1 MGAEIPMT
9 NLYVYPKMGEA
20 FTFPLRKDRVT
31 IGRAGDNDISLLD
44 QFCSGHHAVVS
55 RAEKGYVV
63 EDRSSKNGTFVNGK
77 RIRLETELKKGD
89 EVLVGSTRILFD
101 KEIQSQVEMV
111 EGTDLSQS
119 PNTVIGV
126 RDILKKPALDRATR
140 IEAPVS
146 DLGRL
151 QREQKFLGVLNEVSQ
166 ALIYHLPL
174 NKLLEYIM
182 DLIAKSIPMDR
193 GVLMIKEGNPPQ
205 PIPKVVRILHAGLRH
220 QSIQVSQSIVQTAL
234 SQNQAILISDI
245 QSDTQ
250 FRRQASLIQ
259 SEVRSAMCVPLWNN
273 QEIIGLIYL
282 DRTSVLEQFTQ
293 EDLKLLTLLAN
304 LAAVK
309 IENAK
314 SFEQALEKNRMEREL
329 ALAAE
334 IQKNFFPKENPV
346 LKNYEVCG
354 SNRSCYQVGGDYYD
368 FIPIDASRLG
378 IVIADVSGKGVSASL
393 LMASLRARLQADIH
407 PGFGLAETVGRLNDF
422 VYRSSESH
430 TFITFFFLELDTGA
444 GRGLFVNAG
453 HNPPLLL
460 RKEGGTERLEGT
472 GFCLGMFPSAD
483 YAVKPFSLGSGD
495 ILCLYTDGIT
505 ESRNTAKDQYG
516 DDRLIGL
523 LRKHSPLPARAIMD
537 RVFDEVRAFSSCAEP
552 QDDMTLVLVKR
563 IG

>member
-193 GVLMIKEGNPPQ
+193 GVLMICDARLVEKSYGKRLWRSLPPGTLAYV
-205 PIPKVVRILHAGLRH
+205 PKNQESGLR
-220 QSIQVSQSIVQTAL
+220 
-234 SQNQAILISDI
+234 
-245 QSDTQ
+245 
-250 FRRQASLIQ
+250 RR
-259 SEVRSAMCVPLWNN
+259 
-273 QEIIGLIYL
+273 
-282 DRTSVLEQFTQ
+282 
-293 EDLKLLTLLAN
+293 
-304 LAAVK
+304 
-309 IENAK
+309 
-314 SFEQALEKNRMEREL
+314 
-329 ALAAE
+329 
-334 IQKNFFPKENPV
+334 
-346 LKNYEVCG
+346 
-354 SNRSCYQVGGDYYD
+354 
-368 FIPIDASRLG
+368 
-378 IVIADVSGKGVSASL
+378 
-393 LMASLRARLQADIH
+393 
-407 PGFGLAETVGRLNDF
+407 
-422 VYRSSESH
+422 
-430 TFITFFFLELDTGA
+430 
-444 GRGLFVNAG
+444 
-453 HNPPLLL
+453 PP
-460 RKEGGTERLEGT
+460 
-472 GFCLGMFPSAD
+472 
-483 YAVKPFSLGSGD
+483 
-495 ILCLYTDGIT
+495 
-505 ESRNTAKDQYG
+505 ESRRTQP
-516 DDRLIGL
+516 RLTP
-523 LRKHSPLPARAIMD
+523 SRA
-537 RVFDEVRAFSSCAEP
+537 A
-552 QDDMTLVLVKR
+552 
-563 IG
+563 